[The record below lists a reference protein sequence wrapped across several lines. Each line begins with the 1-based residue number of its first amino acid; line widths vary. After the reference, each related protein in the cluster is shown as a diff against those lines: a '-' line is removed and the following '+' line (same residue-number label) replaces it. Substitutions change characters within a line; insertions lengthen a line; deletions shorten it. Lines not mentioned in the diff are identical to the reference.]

1 MWLLQIRCCERGCNS
16 WPSCLFSNTSN
27 WPRSFLPHAF
37 IASSPSRKASP
48 HIFSWFSLTLCSSL
62 CRMLPPRRSLPWQ
75 PHVKL
80 CLPGLMSVI
89 SLWFI
94 FLQSTC
100 QYLALYYVLCLFI
113 ACLPLS
119 TNITSKKADFV
130 SSYNVLSLMPRIIP
144 GNE

>member
-1 MWLLQIRCCERGCNS
+1 MWLLQTRCCEYGCNN

-27 WPRSFLPHAF
+27 WPRSFLPQAF
-37 IASSPSRKASP
+37 TASSPSRKASP
-48 HIFSWFSLTLCSSL
+48 HIFSWFSLTRCSSL
-62 CRMLPPRRSLPWQ
+62 CQMLPPRRSLSCQ
-75 PHVKL
+75 PHLKL
-80 CLPGLMSVI
+80 YLPGLISVT
-89 SLWFI
+89 SLCFI
-94 FLQSTC
+94 VLQSPC

-119 TNITSKKADFV
+119 TNITPKKADFV